1 MKILQILPR
10 FPWPIK
16 DGGALA
22 FYAHLQGLN
31 DNQHQVVSAVLNT
44 SKHHVSL
51 ESIPEKVKKLSNFH
65 LFGIENKISIKGAL
79 FNLLKK
85 DSYILSR
92 FYIKEFESV
101 LGGLIQTF
109 APDLVVF
116 ESLQTARYL
125 PFVRNQTKAIC
136 LLRSHNIEF
145 NIWQEQAKIEKN
157 MLKAFYVKSQ
167 ADKLKKEEL
176 ALSAKFDGI
185 LAITKTDALHY
196 SALNIKVPTL
206 YYPVGF
212 YPRSSEILPIKHQA
226 KVFHLGSMDWM
237 PNQAAVL
244 YFLEKI
250 WPLVQTEKKELCFEI
265 AGRNMPEGFLKL
277 NQKGVKVVGEV
288 ENSDLY
294 MQENGVLVIPLL
306 SGSGMR
312 VKVMEGMALGK
323 CIISSSKG
331 MEGIEAIAGKHFILA
346 NTPEEFKNAILYYTT
361 NLLEADKI
369 GAEARKFALTAFQN
383 QQIVAQLA
391 GFVSGLKKKRD
402 GLD

>member
-44 SKHHVSL
+44 SKHHVDWETL
-51 ESIPEKVKKLSNFH
+51 PEKVKKLSNFQ
-65 LFGIENKISIKGAL
+65 LFEIDNAITIKGAII
-79 FNLLKK
+79 NLLKK
-85 DSYILSR
+85 ESYILSR
-92 FYIKEFESV
+92 FYVKEFEAV

-109 APDLVVF
+109 APDLIVF

-157 MLKAFYVKSQ
+157 LLKAFYVKSQ
-167 ADKLKKEEL
+167 ATKLKKEEL

-185 LAITKTDALHY
+185 LAITKADALHY
-196 SALNIKVPTL
+196 AALNIKVPTL

-212 YPRSSEILPIKHQA
+212 YPRNSEMLPVKHQA

-265 AGRNMPEGFLKL
+265 AGRNMPENFLKL

-294 MQENGVLVIPLL
+294 MQENGILVIPLL

-331 MEGIEAIAGKHFILA
+331 MEGIEAVAGKHFILA
-346 NTPEEFKNAILYYTT
+346 NSPEEFKNAILFYTT

-369 GAEARKFALTAFQN
+369 GEEARKFALTAFQN
-383 QQIVAQLA
+383 QQIVAQLE
-391 GFVSGLKKKRD
+391 GFVAELKKK
-402 GLD
+402 